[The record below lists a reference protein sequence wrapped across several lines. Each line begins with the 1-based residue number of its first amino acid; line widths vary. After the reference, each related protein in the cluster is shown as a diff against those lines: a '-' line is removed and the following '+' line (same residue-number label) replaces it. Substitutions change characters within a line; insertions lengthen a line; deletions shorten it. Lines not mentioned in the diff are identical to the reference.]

1 MLDLLFYEGGFIMK
15 KSSKRFTTLTA
26 LVLTS
31 VLFLGAC
38 GDNKKE
44 STSMSSS
51 SKVSQKVKSSTS
63 SSSKEKAKKSER
75 KTKSSSSE
83 EVTKA
88 ASGEKDS
95 QTPAENVAGT
105 AQQEVAPTNP
115 TEGTAVVNQGA
126 TTEQPAT
133 PATPATPAAPAE
145 QASTTTAVDTTAIAN
160 GDFSS
165 VAGTYQNDLGDTIM
179 VSPSGSVTRV
189 TAEDGYSDT
198 SSQLHNG
205 FAQDGGYVAGFAHN
219 DGPTSDPIFFD
230 SNGQVRFGS
239 DAIYGRMHV
248 YNKLD

>member
-1 MLDLLFYEGGFIMK
+1 MK

-44 STSMSSS
+44 SASISSS

-63 SSSKEKAKKSER
+63 SSSKEKTKKSEQ
-75 KTKSSSSE
+75 KKKSSSSE
-83 EVTKA
+83 EVAKA
-88 ASGEKDS
+88 TSGEKDS

-133 PATPATPAAPAE
+133 PATPAE

-189 TAEDGYSDT
+189 TAVDGYSDT

-205 FAQDGGYVAGFAHN
+205 FAQDGSYVAGFAHN

-230 SNGQVRFGS
+230 SNGQGRFGS

>member
-63 SSSKEKAKKSER
+63 SSSKEKAKKSEQ

-88 ASGEKDS
+88 TSGEKDS

-133 PATPATPAAPAE
+133 PAE
-145 QASTTTAVDTTAIAN
+145 QVSTTTAVDTTAIAN

>member
-1 MLDLLFYEGGFIMK
+1 MK

-44 STSMSSS
+44 SASISSS

-63 SSSKEKAKKSER
+63 SSSKEKTKKSEQ
-75 KTKSSSSE
+75 KKKSSSSE
-83 EVTKA
+83 EVAKA
-88 ASGEKDS
+88 TSGEKDS

-115 TEGTAVVNQGA
+115 TEGTAVGNQGA
-126 TTEQPAT
+126 TTEQPA
-133 PATPATPAAPAE
+133 APAE
-145 QASTTTAVDTTAIAN
+145 QVSTTTAVDTTAIAN

-189 TAEDGYSDT
+189 TAVDGYSDT

-205 FAQDGGYVAGFAHN
+205 FAQDGSYVAGFAHN

>member
-1 MLDLLFYEGGFIMK
+1 MLDLLSYEGGFIMK

-44 STSMSSS
+44 SASISSS

-63 SSSKEKAKKSER
+63 SSSKEKTKKSEQ
-75 KTKSSSSE
+75 KKKSSSSE
-83 EVTKA
+83 EVAKA
-88 ASGEKDS
+88 TSGEKDS

-115 TEGTAVVNQGA
+115 TEGTAVGNQGA

-133 PATPATPAAPAE
+133 PATPAE
-145 QASTTTAVDTTAIAN
+145 QASTTTAVDTTAIAK

-189 TAEDGYSDT
+189 TAVDGYSDT

-205 FAQDGGYVAGFAHN
+205 FAQDGSYVAGFAHN

>member
-1 MLDLLFYEGGFIMK
+1 MK
-15 KSSKRFTTLTA
+15 PATKRFTTLTA
-26 LVLTS
+26 LALTS
-31 VLFLGAC
+31 VLLLGAC
-38 GDNKKE
+38 GNNKKE
-44 STSMSSS
+44 ATLTSSS
-51 SKVSQKVKSSTS
+51 SKVSQKVKSTKP
-63 SSSKEKAKKSER
+63 SSKEKAKKSEQ

-83 EVTKA
+83 EVSKA
-88 ASGEKDS
+88 TSGEKDS
-95 QTPAENVAGT
+95 SAGNVAGS

-115 TEGTAVVNQGA
+115 SEETAGVNQGT

-133 PATPATPAAPAE
+133 SAEQTPA
-145 QASTTTAVDTTAIAN
+145 TTAVDATAMAN

-165 VAGTYQNDLGDTIM
+165 VAGTYQNDLGDTIT

-189 TAEDGYSDT
+189 GAESGYSDT
-198 SSQLHNG
+198 SSQLFNG

-230 SNGQVRFGS
+230 SNGQIRFGS

>member
-1 MLDLLFYEGGFIMK
+1 M
-15 KSSKRFTTLTA
+15 
-26 LVLTS
+26 
-31 VLFLGAC
+31 
-38 GDNKKE
+38 
-44 STSMSSS
+44 
-51 SKVSQKVKSSTS
+51 
-63 SSSKEKAKKSER
+63 EKNICIAD
-75 KTKSSSSE
+75 
-83 EVTKA
+83 
-88 ASGEKDS
+88 AS
-95 QTPAENVAGT
+95 NVAGT

-133 PATPATPAAPAE
+133 PAAPAD

-205 FAQDGGYVAGFAHN
+205 FAQDSSYVAGFAHN

>member
-1 MLDLLFYEGGFIMK
+1 MLDLLSYEGGFIMK

-44 STSMSSS
+44 SASISSS

-63 SSSKEKAKKSER
+63 SSSKEKTKKSEQ
-75 KTKSSSSE
+75 KKKSSSSE
-83 EVTKA
+83 EVAKA
-88 ASGEKDS
+88 TSGEKDS

-115 TEGTAVVNQGA
+115 TEGTAVGNQGA

-133 PATPATPAAPAE
+133 PAVPAE

-189 TAEDGYSDT
+189 TAVDGYSDT

-205 FAQDGGYVAGFAHN
+205 FAQDGSYVAGFAHN

>member
-1 MLDLLFYEGGFIMK
+1 MK

-44 STSMSSS
+44 SASISSS

-63 SSSKEKAKKSER
+63 SSSKEKTKKSEQR
-75 KTKSSSSE
+75 TKSSSSE
-83 EVTKA
+83 EVAKA
-88 ASGEKDS
+88 TSGEKDS

-126 TTEQPAT
+126 TTER
-133 PATPATPAAPAE
+133 PATPAAPAG

-165 VAGTYQNDLGDTIM
+165 VGGTYQNDLGDTMM

-205 FAQDGGYVAGFAHN
+205 FAQDGSYVAGFAHN

>member
-1 MLDLLFYEGGFIMK
+1 MK

-44 STSMSSS
+44 SASISSS
-51 SKVSQKVKSSTS
+51 SKVSQKVKSSTT
-63 SSSKEKAKKSER
+63 SSSKEKTKKSEQ
-75 KTKSSSSE
+75 KKKSSSSE
-83 EVTKA
+83 EVAKA
-88 ASGEKDS
+88 TSGEKDS

-115 TEGTAVVNQGA
+115 TEGTAVGNQGA

-133 PATPATPAAPAE
+133 PAVPAE

-189 TAEDGYSDT
+189 TAVDGYSDT

-205 FAQDGGYVAGFAHN
+205 FAQDGSYVAGFAHN

>member
-1 MLDLLFYEGGFIMK
+1 MK

>member
-1 MLDLLFYEGGFIMK
+1 MK

-44 STSMSSS
+44 SASISSS

-63 SSSKEKAKKSER
+63 SSSKEKTKKSEQR
-75 KTKSSSSE
+75 TKSSSSE
-83 EVTKA
+83 EVAKA
-88 ASGEKDS
+88 TSGEKDS

-115 TEGTAVVNQGA
+115 TEGTAVGNQGA
-126 TTEQPAT
+126 TTEQ
-133 PATPATPAAPAE
+133 PATPAAPAE

-189 TAEDGYSDT
+189 TAVDGYSDT

-205 FAQDGGYVAGFAHN
+205 FAQDGSYVAGFAHN

-239 DAIYGRMHV
+239 DAIYGRVHV

>member
-1 MLDLLFYEGGFIMK
+1 MK

-44 STSMSSS
+44 SASISSS

-63 SSSKEKAKKSER
+63 SSSKEKTKKSEQR
-75 KTKSSSSE
+75 TKSSSSE
-83 EVTKA
+83 EVAKA
-88 ASGEKDS
+88 TSGEKDS

-126 TTEQPAT
+126 TTER
-133 PATPATPAAPAE
+133 PATPAAPAR
-145 QASTTTAVDTTAIAN
+145 QTSTTTAVDTTAIAN

-205 FAQDGGYVAGFAHN
+205 FAQDGSYVAGFAHN

>member
-1 MLDLLFYEGGFIMK
+1 MK
-15 KSSKRFTTLTA
+15 PATKRFTTFTA
-26 LVLTS
+26 LALTS
-31 VLFLGAC
+31 VLLLGAC
-38 GDNKKE
+38 GNNKKE
-44 STSMSSS
+44 ATLTSSS

-63 SSSKEKAKKSER
+63 SSSKEKTKKSEQ
-75 KTKSSSSE
+75 KKKSSSSE
-83 EVTKA
+83 EVAKA
-88 ASGEKDS
+88 TSGEKDS

-115 TEGTAVVNQGA
+115 TEGTAVGNQGA

-133 PATPATPAAPAE
+133 PAVPAE

-189 TAEDGYSDT
+189 TAVDGYSDT

-205 FAQDGGYVAGFAHN
+205 FAQDGSYVAGFAHN

>member
-1 MLDLLFYEGGFIMK
+1 MLDLLSYEGGFIMK

-44 STSMSSS
+44 SASISSS

-63 SSSKEKAKKSER
+63 SSSKEKTKKSEQ
-75 KTKSSSSE
+75 KKKSSSSE
-83 EVTKA
+83 EVAKA
-88 ASGEKDS
+88 TSGEKDS

-115 TEGTAVVNQGA
+115 TEGTAVGNQGA

-133 PATPATPAAPAE
+133 PATPAE

-189 TAEDGYSDT
+189 TAVDGYSDT

-205 FAQDGGYVAGFAHN
+205 FAQDGSYVAGFAHN

>member
-1 MLDLLFYEGGFIMK
+1 MK
-15 KSSKRFTTLTA
+15 PATKRFTTFTA
-26 LVLTS
+26 LALTS
-31 VLFLGAC
+31 VLLLGAC
-38 GDNKKE
+38 GNNKKE
-44 STSMSSS
+44 ATLTSSS
-51 SKVSQKVKSSTS
+51 SKVSQKVKSTKP
-63 SSSKEKAKKSER
+63 SSKEKAKKSEQ

-83 EVTKA
+83 EVSKA
-88 ASGEKDS
+88 ISGEKDS
-95 QTPAENVAGT
+95 QPSAGNVAGS

-115 TEGTAVVNQGA
+115 SEETAGVNQGT
-126 TTEQPAT
+126 TTEQPA
-133 PATPATPAAPAE
+133 ASAVPAE

-165 VAGTYQNDLGDTIM
+165 VAGTYQNDLGDTIT

-189 TAEDGYSDT
+189 GAESGYSDT
-198 SSQLHNG
+198 SSQLFNG

-230 SNGQVRFGS
+230 SNGQIRFGS

>member
-26 LVLTS
+26 LVLTF

-88 ASGEKDS
+88 TSGEKDS

-133 PATPATPAAPAE
+133 PVAPAE

>member
-1 MLDLLFYEGGFIMK
+1 MLDLLSYEGGFIMK

-44 STSMSSS
+44 SASLSSS

-63 SSSKEKAKKSER
+63 SSSKEKTKKSEQ
-75 KTKSSSSE
+75 KKKSSSSE
-83 EVTKA
+83 EVAKA
-88 ASGEKDS
+88 TSGEKDS

-115 TEGTAVVNQGA
+115 TEGTAVGNQGA

-133 PATPATPAAPAE
+133 PATPATPAE

-189 TAEDGYSDT
+189 TAVDGYSDT

-205 FAQDGGYVAGFAHN
+205 FAQDGSYVAGFAHN

>member
-1 MLDLLFYEGGFIMK
+1 MLDLLSYEGGFIMK

-44 STSMSSS
+44 SASISSS

-63 SSSKEKAKKSER
+63 SSSKEKTKKSEQ
-75 KTKSSSSE
+75 KKKSSSSE
-83 EVTKA
+83 EVAKA
-88 ASGEKDS
+88 TSGEKDS

-115 TEGTAVVNQGA
+115 TEGTAVGDQGA
-126 TTEQPAT
+126 TTEQ
-133 PATPATPAAPAE
+133 PATPAAPAE

-189 TAEDGYSDT
+189 TAVDGYSDT

-205 FAQDGGYVAGFAHN
+205 FAQDGSYVAGFAHN

>member
-1 MLDLLFYEGGFIMK
+1 MK
-15 KSSKRFTTLTA
+15 QSSKRITTLTA

-44 STSMSSS
+44 SASISSS

-63 SSSKEKAKKSER
+63 SSSKEKTKKSEQ
-75 KTKSSSSE
+75 KKKSSSSE
-83 EVTKA
+83 EVAKA
-88 ASGEKDS
+88 TSGEKDS

-115 TEGTAVVNQGA
+115 TEGTAVGNQGA

-133 PATPATPAAPAE
+133 PAVPAE

-189 TAEDGYSDT
+189 TAVDGYSDT

-205 FAQDGGYVAGFAHN
+205 FAQDGSYVAGFAHN

>member
-1 MLDLLFYEGGFIMK
+1 MLDLLSYEGGFIMK

-44 STSMSSS
+44 SASISSS

-63 SSSKEKAKKSER
+63 SSSKEKTKKSEQ
-75 KTKSSSSE
+75 KKKSSSSE
-83 EVTKA
+83 EVAKA
-88 ASGEKDS
+88 TSGEKDS

-115 TEGTAVVNQGA
+115 TEGTAVGNQGA

-133 PATPATPAAPAE
+133 PAVPAE

-165 VAGTYQNDLGDTIM
+165 IAGTYQNDLGDTIM

-189 TAEDGYSDT
+189 TAVDGYSDT

-205 FAQDGGYVAGFAHN
+205 FAQDGSYVAGFAHN

>member
-1 MLDLLFYEGGFIMK
+1 M
-15 KSSKRFTTLTA
+15 
-26 LVLTS
+26 
-31 VLFLGAC
+31 
-38 GDNKKE
+38 
-44 STSMSSS
+44 
-51 SKVSQKVKSSTS
+51 
-63 SSSKEKAKKSER
+63 EKNICIAD
-75 KTKSSSSE
+75 
-83 EVTKA
+83 
-88 ASGEKDS
+88 AS
-95 QTPAENVAGT
+95 NVAGT
-105 AQQEVAPTNP
+105 SQQEVASTNP
-115 TEGTAVVNQGA
+115 TEGTAVGNQGA
-126 TTEQPAT
+126 TTEQ
-133 PATPATPAAPAE
+133 PATPAAPAE

-205 FAQDGGYVAGFAHN
+205 FAQDGSYVAGFAHN

>member
-44 STSMSSS
+44 SASISSS

-63 SSSKEKAKKSER
+63 SSSKEKTKKSEQ

-83 EVTKA
+83 EVAKA
-88 ASGEKDS
+88 TSGEKDS

-115 TEGTAVVNQGA
+115 TEGTAVVNRGA
-126 TTEQPAT
+126 TTEQ

>member
-1 MLDLLFYEGGFIMK
+1 MK

-44 STSMSSS
+44 SASISSS

-63 SSSKEKAKKSER
+63 SSSKEKTKKSEQ
-75 KTKSSSSE
+75 KKKSSSSE
-83 EVTKA
+83 EVAKA
-88 ASGEKDS
+88 TSGEKDS

-115 TEGTAVVNQGA
+115 TEGTAVGNQGA

-133 PATPATPAAPAE
+133 PAVPAE

-189 TAEDGYSDT
+189 TAVDGYSDT

-205 FAQDGGYVAGFAHN
+205 FAQDGSYVAGFAHN

-248 YNKLD
+248 YNK

>member
-44 STSMSSS
+44 STSISSS

-63 SSSKEKAKKSER
+63 SSSKEKTKKSEQ

-83 EVTKA
+83 EVAKA
-88 ASGEKDS
+88 TSGEKDS

-126 TTEQPAT
+126 TTEQ
-133 PATPATPAAPAE
+133 PATPAAPAE

>member
-1 MLDLLFYEGGFIMK
+1 MK

-44 STSMSSS
+44 SASISSS

-63 SSSKEKAKKSER
+63 SSSKEKTKKSEQ

-83 EVTKA
+83 EVAKA
-88 ASGEKDS
+88 TSGEKDS
-95 QTPAENVAGT
+95 QKPAENVAGT

-115 TEGTAVVNQGA
+115 TEGTAVGNQGA
-126 TTEQPAT
+126 TTEQPAI
-133 PATPATPAAPAE
+133 PAE

-189 TAEDGYSDT
+189 TAVDGYSDT

-205 FAQDGGYVAGFAHN
+205 FAQDGSYVAGFAHN

>member
-1 MLDLLFYEGGFIMK
+1 MLDLLSYEGGFIMK

-44 STSMSSS
+44 SASISSS

-63 SSSKEKAKKSER
+63 SSSKEKTKKSEQ
-75 KTKSSSSE
+75 KKKSSSSE
-83 EVTKA
+83 EVAKA
-88 ASGEKDS
+88 TSGEKDS

-133 PATPATPAAPAE
+133 PATPAE

-189 TAEDGYSDT
+189 TAVDGYSDT

-205 FAQDGGYVAGFAHN
+205 FAQDGSYVAGFAHN

>member
-1 MLDLLFYEGGFIMK
+1 MK

-44 STSMSSS
+44 SASISSS

-63 SSSKEKAKKSER
+63 SSSKEKTKKSEQ
-75 KTKSSSSE
+75 KKKSSSSE
-83 EVTKA
+83 VAKA
-88 ASGEKDS
+88 TSGEKDS

-115 TEGTAVVNQGA
+115 TEGTAVGNQGA

-133 PATPATPAAPAE
+133 PAAPAE
-145 QASTTTAVDTTAIAN
+145 QVSTTTAVDTTAIAN

-189 TAEDGYSDT
+189 TAVDGYSDT

-205 FAQDGGYVAGFAHN
+205 FAQDGSYVAGFAHN